1 MLREILSYEY
11 ELLSIEQ
18 KKKKKKKEIRWKQRG
33 YMNCPPTN
41 SNEVL

>member
-18 KKKKKKKEIRWKQRG
+18 KKKKKKEIRWKQCG